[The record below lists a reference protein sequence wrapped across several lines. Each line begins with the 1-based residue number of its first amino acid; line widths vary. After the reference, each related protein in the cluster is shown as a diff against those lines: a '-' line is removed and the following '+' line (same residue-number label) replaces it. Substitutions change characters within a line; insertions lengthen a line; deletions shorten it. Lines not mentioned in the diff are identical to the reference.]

1 MLELRVK
8 DNQNPTSIQQVK
20 SQDTRLRSKR
30 IICRRKERAAALE
43 FEEILL
49 AKYSDKFSRYHIR
62 FWVEMLANGD
72 YSDLD
77 TPSAGAAMFH
87 CETAMK
93 RSKTENSNDTFM
105 NGMLTVVNTQCQA
118 LVPQCHD
125 QASPAQ

>member
-1 MLELRVK
+1 
-8 DNQNPTSIQQVK
+8 
-20 SQDTRLRSKR
+20 
-30 IICRRKERAAALE
+30 
-43 FEEILL
+43 
-49 AKYSDKFSRYHIR
+49 
-62 FWVEMLANGD
+62 MLANGG

-77 TPSAGAAMFH
+77 TPPAGAAMFH